1 MESKKWK
8 LNKEDVK
15 QITIKLVMVVIAAVL
30 PELVKDLQLMDFGIY
45 QPVASTIIFML
56 SYTGQRLLQG
66 K

>member
-1 MESKKWK
+1 
-8 LNKEDVK
+8 
-15 QITIKLVMVVIAAVL
+15 MVVIAAVL